1 MSRYSLKFHEDIK
14 NYTKFNVLSSATKT
28 INAVKTVYT
37 SNILSFISFNE
48 SVLQN
53 FEMKSADL
61 PKIDPKTVINDQKV
75 DSIIDPAYK
84 AVVNKISP
92 LKSNLNNFSRKSKI
106 LLRYWKLLQLNN
118 KGIVVKATSKNE

>member
-1 MSRYSLKFHEDIK
+1 
-14 NYTKFNVLSSATKT
+14 
-28 INAVKTVYT
+28 
-37 SNILSFISFNE
+37 
-48 SVLQN
+48 
-53 FEMKSADL
+53 MKSADL

-106 LLRYWKLLQLNN
+106 LLRYWKLLQFNN